1 MNNTYKTLILV
12 IVGVIAA
19 VGSYMY
25 VAKPNYDT
33 VQSIQAE
40 NDQLRAR
47 LAELN
52 QRQAN
57 REQYIADTAKFNE
70 EFDKILNSFPADMNQ
85 EITIMFMQG
94 IKDNNE
100 FDIGA
105 LGLGKKESFYTLG
118 SGNAAATL
126 DGGAGS
132 EPDIEAEEA
141 EVSEEGDA
149 AAEAAPAEVPAYTCY
164 RASFPITYR
173 GSYDSLKDVVAYVS
187 GYSERM
193 TINTID
199 IGYNADADEYSG
211 SLNLM
216 CYSIEGEDR
225 PERSVNLDYVPTG
238 VDNIFNPE
246 SVINEATVGM
256 SKYDDKD
263 GAAIETSYDFYAMLN
278 PASSDVSAK
287 VVGQNGTGK
296 DASVISNSDDSI
308 STLSYEFYE
317 KDGKNYCKYTLDS
330 STSYEAEVTSAED
343 VKLLI
348 QSSARKNSDDKV
360 GLRVTISNS
369 TTLPTPEKTGYKFDG
384 WYTNK
389 SGGTQVDINS
399 KITKDSLS
407 LRDEDLSF
415 EGEVE
420 EKEDE
425 LIICE
430 QIREETFIRIS
441 NKFKLENKEENY
453 ENNNLETSSN
463 LINNI
468 NSRRRHNTK
477 IKSIKIVEST
487 IEDLIIFNKIMKFIS
502 KKTIKKFFF
511 VGNNINS
518 DFEGWEAISSF
529 FEQNYNLRYLDL
541 HNSTI
546 YDYHLTDLMRPLSDK
561 RIRFLNLSENFI
573 TIDGVKIIAEFLKNN
588 KTLQKLNLSRNAQT
602 QFKSE
607 GVKCIL
613 DSLSNNKNI
622 ECIDFSFMNLTG
634 CGESIGNF
642 ITKNKSIENI
652 VLKNVLLN
660 FNDFKNIFVP
670 LKKSKTLKEID
681 VSMNDMGGDK
691 SLQIIADAIK
701 ENTSLEC
708 LRIDQININN
718 DNYNIIF
725 EAIENNKTIQKYSI
739 SYNSDIK
746 PKIVIN
752 FFMRQ
757 IQVKYLE
764 YIPFDKENDND
775 KNKSLSLEE
784 RKMFEKLQVDRPD
797 LKLIYK

>member
-1 MNNTYKTLILV
+1 M
-12 IVGVIAA
+12 GCSSSDSS
-19 VGSYMY
+19 SYI
-25 VAKPNYDT
+25 
-33 VQSIQAE
+33 IQYCT
-40 NDQLRAR
+40 
-47 LAELN
+47 LN
-52 QRQAN
+52 QLPNKENIFQITLL
-57 REQYIADTAKFNE
+57 EEEKILKEEGKKLIDQMGKFNSSNNIQEFLNRNNFETHTMFYYFLRE
-70 EFDKILNSFPADMNQ
+70 EPILKNYEQTKKYFPYNLPQLYKVIFLSIENNKNITNLIIENKTKFLKESNFIGYKMDFNDMAKIL
-85 EITIMFMQG
+85 
-94 IKDNNE
+94 
-100 FDIGA
+100 
-105 LGLGKKESFYTLG
+105 
-118 SGNAAATL
+118 
-126 DGGAGS
+126 
-132 EPDIEAEEA
+132 EE
-141 EVSEEGDA
+141 
-149 AAEAAPAEVPAYTCY
+149 
-164 RASFPITYR
+164 
-173 GSYDSLKDVVAYVS
+173 
-187 GYSERM
+187 
-193 TINTID
+193 
-199 IGYNADADEYSG
+199 
-211 SLNLM
+211 
-216 CYSIEGEDR
+216 
-225 PERSVNLDYVPTG
+225 VN
-238 VDNIFNPE
+238 
-246 SVINEATVGM
+246 
-256 SKYDDKD
+256 
-263 GAAIETSYDFYAMLN
+263 
-278 PASSDVSAK
+278 
-287 VVGQNGTGK
+287 
-296 DASVISNSDDSI
+296 
-308 STLSYEFYE
+308 
-317 KDGKNYCKYTLDS
+317 
-330 STSYEAEVTSAED
+330 
-343 VKLLI
+343 
-348 QSSARKNSDDKV
+348 
-360 GLRVTISNS
+360 
-369 TTLPTPEKTGYKFDG
+369 
-384 WYTNK
+384 
-389 SGGTQVDINS
+389 NS

-430 QIREETFIRIS
+430 QIKEETFIRIS

-453 ENNNLETSSN
+453 ENNNLEASSN

-468 NSRRRHNTK
+468 NSSRRHNTK

-573 TIDGVKIIAEFLKNN
+573 TIEGVKIIAEFLKNN

-602 QFKSE
+602 QFKSD

-613 DSLSNNKNI
+613 ESLLNNKNI

-670 LKKSKTLKEID
+670 LKKNKTLKEID

-708 LRIDQININN
+708 LRMDQININN

-725 EAIENNKTIQKYSI
+725 ESIENNKTIQKYSI
-739 SYNSDIK
+739 NYNSDIK

-757 IQVKYLE
+757 MQVKYLE

>member
-1 MNNTYKTLILV
+1 MGCSSSDNS
-12 IVGVIAA
+12 
-19 VGSYMY
+19 SYI
-25 VAKPNYDT
+25 
-33 VQSIQAE
+33 IQYCT
-40 NDQLRAR
+40 
-47 LAELN
+47 LN
-52 QRQAN
+52 QLPNKENIFQITLL
-57 REQYIADTAKFNE
+57 EEEKILKEEGKKLIDQMGKFNSSNNIQEFLNRNNFETHTMFYYFLRE
-70 EFDKILNSFPADMNQ
+70 EPILKNYEQTKKYFPYNLPQLYKVIFLSIENNKNITNLIIENKTKFLKESNFIGYKMDFNDMAKIL
-85 EITIMFMQG
+85 
-94 IKDNNE
+94 
-100 FDIGA
+100 
-105 LGLGKKESFYTLG
+105 
-118 SGNAAATL
+118 
-126 DGGAGS
+126 
-132 EPDIEAEEA
+132 EE
-141 EVSEEGDA
+141 
-149 AAEAAPAEVPAYTCY
+149 
-164 RASFPITYR
+164 
-173 GSYDSLKDVVAYVS
+173 
-187 GYSERM
+187 
-193 TINTID
+193 
-199 IGYNADADEYSG
+199 
-211 SLNLM
+211 
-216 CYSIEGEDR
+216 
-225 PERSVNLDYVPTG
+225 VN
-238 VDNIFNPE
+238 
-246 SVINEATVGM
+246 
-256 SKYDDKD
+256 
-263 GAAIETSYDFYAMLN
+263 
-278 PASSDVSAK
+278 
-287 VVGQNGTGK
+287 
-296 DASVISNSDDSI
+296 
-308 STLSYEFYE
+308 
-317 KDGKNYCKYTLDS
+317 
-330 STSYEAEVTSAED
+330 
-343 VKLLI
+343 
-348 QSSARKNSDDKV
+348 
-360 GLRVTISNS
+360 
-369 TTLPTPEKTGYKFDG
+369 
-384 WYTNK
+384 
-389 SGGTQVDINS
+389 NS
-399 KITKDSLS
+399 KITKDNLS

-430 QIREETFIRIS
+430 QIKEETFIRIS

-468 NSRRRHNTK
+468 NSSRRHNTK

-502 KKTIKKFFF
+502 KKAIKKFFF

-613 DSLSNNKNI
+613 DSLLNNKNI

-708 LRIDQININN
+708 LRMDQININN

-725 EAIENNKTIQKYSI
+725 EAIESNKTIQKYSI

-757 IQVKYLE
+757 MQVKYLE

-775 KNKSLSLEE
+775 KNKNLSLEE

>member
-1 MNNTYKTLILV
+1 MGCSSSDNS
-12 IVGVIAA
+12 
-19 VGSYMY
+19 SYI
-25 VAKPNYDT
+25 
-33 VQSIQAE
+33 IQYCT
-40 NDQLRAR
+40 
-47 LAELN
+47 LN
-52 QRQAN
+52 QLPNKENIFQITLL
-57 REQYIADTAKFNE
+57 EEEKILKEEGKKLLDQMGKFNSSNNIKEFLNRNNFETHTMFYYFLRE
-70 EFDKILNSFPADMNQ
+70 EPILKNYEQTTKYYPYNLPQLYKVIFLSIENKKNITNLIIENKTKFLRESNFIGYKMDFSDMAKIL
-85 EITIMFMQG
+85 
-94 IKDNNE
+94 
-100 FDIGA
+100 
-105 LGLGKKESFYTLG
+105 
-118 SGNAAATL
+118 
-126 DGGAGS
+126 
-132 EPDIEAEEA
+132 EE
-141 EVSEEGDA
+141 
-149 AAEAAPAEVPAYTCY
+149 
-164 RASFPITYR
+164 
-173 GSYDSLKDVVAYVS
+173 
-187 GYSERM
+187 
-193 TINTID
+193 
-199 IGYNADADEYSG
+199 
-211 SLNLM
+211 
-216 CYSIEGEDR
+216 
-225 PERSVNLDYVPTG
+225 VN
-238 VDNIFNPE
+238 
-246 SVINEATVGM
+246 
-256 SKYDDKD
+256 
-263 GAAIETSYDFYAMLN
+263 
-278 PASSDVSAK
+278 
-287 VVGQNGTGK
+287 
-296 DASVISNSDDSI
+296 
-308 STLSYEFYE
+308 
-317 KDGKNYCKYTLDS
+317 
-330 STSYEAEVTSAED
+330 
-343 VKLLI
+343 
-348 QSSARKNSDDKV
+348 
-360 GLRVTISNS
+360 
-369 TTLPTPEKTGYKFDG
+369 
-384 WYTNK
+384 
-389 SGGTQVDINS
+389 NS

-407 LRDEDLSF
+407 LRDEDLSYD
-415 EGEVE
+415 GEIE

-425 LIICE
+425 LIVCE
-430 QIREETFIRIS
+430 PIKEETYIRFN
-441 NKFKLENKEENY
+441 NKFKAENKEENF

-468 NSRRRHNTK
+468 NRRTHNAK
-477 IKSIKIVEST
+477 IKSVKIIEST

-518 DFEGWEAISSF
+518 DFEGWGAISSF

-541 HNSTI
+541 HNSAI

-613 DSLSNNKNI
+613 DSLLNNKNI
-622 ECIDFSFMNLTG
+622 EFIDFSFMNLTG

-660 FNDFKNIFVP
+660 YNDFKNIFVP

-739 SYNSDIK
+739 NYNSDIK

-757 IQVKYLE
+757 MQVKYLE

-775 KNKSLSLEE
+775 KNKTLSLEE
-784 RKMFEKLQVDRPD
+784 RKMFEKLQADRPD

>member
-1 MNNTYKTLILV
+1 M
-12 IVGVIAA
+12 GCSSSDSS
-19 VGSYMY
+19 SYI
-25 VAKPNYDT
+25 
-33 VQSIQAE
+33 IQYCT
-40 NDQLRAR
+40 
-47 LAELN
+47 LN
-52 QRQAN
+52 QLPNKENIFQIKLL
-57 REQYIADTAKFNE
+57 EEEKILKEEGKKLIDQMGKFNSSNNIKEFLNRNNFETHTMFYYFLRE
-70 EFDKILNSFPADMNQ
+70 EPILKNYEQTKKYFPYNLPQLYKVIFLSIENNKNITNLIIENKTKFLKESNFIGYKMDFNDMAKIL
-85 EITIMFMQG
+85 
-94 IKDNNE
+94 
-100 FDIGA
+100 
-105 LGLGKKESFYTLG
+105 
-118 SGNAAATL
+118 
-126 DGGAGS
+126 
-132 EPDIEAEEA
+132 EE
-141 EVSEEGDA
+141 
-149 AAEAAPAEVPAYTCY
+149 
-164 RASFPITYR
+164 
-173 GSYDSLKDVVAYVS
+173 
-187 GYSERM
+187 
-193 TINTID
+193 
-199 IGYNADADEYSG
+199 
-211 SLNLM
+211 
-216 CYSIEGEDR
+216 
-225 PERSVNLDYVPTG
+225 VN
-238 VDNIFNPE
+238 
-246 SVINEATVGM
+246 
-256 SKYDDKD
+256 
-263 GAAIETSYDFYAMLN
+263 
-278 PASSDVSAK
+278 
-287 VVGQNGTGK
+287 
-296 DASVISNSDDSI
+296 
-308 STLSYEFYE
+308 
-317 KDGKNYCKYTLDS
+317 
-330 STSYEAEVTSAED
+330 
-343 VKLLI
+343 
-348 QSSARKNSDDKV
+348 
-360 GLRVTISNS
+360 
-369 TTLPTPEKTGYKFDG
+369 
-384 WYTNK
+384 
-389 SGGTQVDINS
+389 NS

-430 QIREETFIRIS
+430 QIKEETFIRIS

-468 NSRRRHNTK
+468 NSSRRHNTK

-613 DSLSNNKNI
+613 ESLLNNKNI

-757 IQVKYLE
+757 MQVKYLE

-784 RKMFEKLQVDRPD
+784 RKMFEKLKVDRPD

>member
-1 MNNTYKTLILV
+1 M
-12 IVGVIAA
+12 GCSSSDSS
-19 VGSYMY
+19 SYI
-25 VAKPNYDT
+25 
-33 VQSIQAE
+33 IQYCT
-40 NDQLRAR
+40 
-47 LAELN
+47 LN
-52 QRQAN
+52 QLPNKENIFQITLL
-57 REQYIADTAKFNE
+57 EEEKILKEEGKKLIDQMGKFNSSNNIQEFLNRNNFETYTMFYYFLRE
-70 EFDKILNSFPADMNQ
+70 EPILKNYEQTKKYFPYNLPQLYKVIFLSIENNKNITNLIIENKTKFLKESNFIGYKMDFNDMAKIL
-85 EITIMFMQG
+85 
-94 IKDNNE
+94 
-100 FDIGA
+100 
-105 LGLGKKESFYTLG
+105 
-118 SGNAAATL
+118 
-126 DGGAGS
+126 
-132 EPDIEAEEA
+132 EE
-141 EVSEEGDA
+141 
-149 AAEAAPAEVPAYTCY
+149 
-164 RASFPITYR
+164 
-173 GSYDSLKDVVAYVS
+173 
-187 GYSERM
+187 
-193 TINTID
+193 
-199 IGYNADADEYSG
+199 
-211 SLNLM
+211 
-216 CYSIEGEDR
+216 
-225 PERSVNLDYVPTG
+225 VN
-238 VDNIFNPE
+238 
-246 SVINEATVGM
+246 
-256 SKYDDKD
+256 
-263 GAAIETSYDFYAMLN
+263 
-278 PASSDVSAK
+278 
-287 VVGQNGTGK
+287 
-296 DASVISNSDDSI
+296 
-308 STLSYEFYE
+308 
-317 KDGKNYCKYTLDS
+317 
-330 STSYEAEVTSAED
+330 
-343 VKLLI
+343 
-348 QSSARKNSDDKV
+348 
-360 GLRVTISNS
+360 
-369 TTLPTPEKTGYKFDG
+369 
-384 WYTNK
+384 
-389 SGGTQVDINS
+389 NS

-430 QIREETFIRIS
+430 QIKEETFIRIS

-468 NSRRRHNTK
+468 NSSRRHNTK

-502 KKTIKKFFF
+502 KKNIKKFFF

-573 TIDGVKIIAEFLKNN
+573 TIEGVKIIAEFLKNN

-613 DSLSNNKNI
+613 DSLLNNKNI

-681 VSMNDMGGDK
+681 VSMNNMGGDK

-708 LRIDQININN
+708 LRMDQININN

-757 IQVKYLE
+757 MQVKYLE

>member
-1 MNNTYKTLILV
+1 MGCSSSDSSRYI
-12 IVGVIAA
+12 
-19 VGSYMY
+19 
-25 VAKPNYDT
+25 
-33 VQSIQAE
+33 IQYCT
-40 NDQLRAR
+40 
-47 LAELN
+47 LN
-52 QRQAN
+52 QLPNKENIFQITLL
-57 REQYIADTAKFNE
+57 EEEKILKEEGKKLIDQMGKFNSSNNIQEFLNRNNFETHTMFYYFLRE
-70 EFDKILNSFPADMNQ
+70 EPILKNYEQTKKYFPYNLPQLYKVIFLSIENNKNITNLIIENKTKFLKESNFIGYKMDFNDMAKIL
-85 EITIMFMQG
+85 
-94 IKDNNE
+94 
-100 FDIGA
+100 
-105 LGLGKKESFYTLG
+105 
-118 SGNAAATL
+118 
-126 DGGAGS
+126 
-132 EPDIEAEEA
+132 EE
-141 EVSEEGDA
+141 
-149 AAEAAPAEVPAYTCY
+149 
-164 RASFPITYR
+164 
-173 GSYDSLKDVVAYVS
+173 
-187 GYSERM
+187 
-193 TINTID
+193 
-199 IGYNADADEYSG
+199 
-211 SLNLM
+211 
-216 CYSIEGEDR
+216 
-225 PERSVNLDYVPTG
+225 VN
-238 VDNIFNPE
+238 
-246 SVINEATVGM
+246 
-256 SKYDDKD
+256 
-263 GAAIETSYDFYAMLN
+263 
-278 PASSDVSAK
+278 
-287 VVGQNGTGK
+287 
-296 DASVISNSDDSI
+296 
-308 STLSYEFYE
+308 
-317 KDGKNYCKYTLDS
+317 
-330 STSYEAEVTSAED
+330 
-343 VKLLI
+343 
-348 QSSARKNSDDKV
+348 
-360 GLRVTISNS
+360 
-369 TTLPTPEKTGYKFDG
+369 
-384 WYTNK
+384 
-389 SGGTQVDINS
+389 NS

-415 EGEVE
+415 EGEIE

-468 NSRRRHNTK
+468 NSSRRHNTK

-487 IEDLIIFNKIMKFIS
+487 IEDLIIFNRIMKFIS

-613 DSLSNNKNI
+613 DSLLNNKNI

-701 ENTSLEC
+701 ENTS
-708 LRIDQININN
+708 
-718 DNYNIIF
+718 
-725 EAIENNKTIQKYSI
+725 
-739 SYNSDIK
+739 
-746 PKIVIN
+746 
-752 FFMRQ
+752 
-757 IQVKYLE
+757 
-764 YIPFDKENDND
+764 
-775 KNKSLSLEE
+775 
-784 RKMFEKLQVDRPD
+784 
-797 LKLIYK
+797 